1 MTPPATLLPYLATQ
15 GSLTAMLE
23 AKAGQILR
31 VKVIKEEWQPI
42 DFKNKKILNLPVHR
56 PALAWVR
63 EVLLFGNDE
72 QAWIHAKSIF
82 PQPSLIGNAKRLRH
96 LKDTPIGYVMFK
108 KSRTLPCQRHIFKH
122 DGQFKRASIYDWQGR
137 YILVE
142 EIFLHG
148 FITSFEK
155 F

>member
-1 MTPPATLLPYLATQ
+1 MTPPATLLPYLTTQ

-63 EVLLFGNDE
+63 EVLLLAMMN
-72 QAWIHAKSIF
+72 
-82 PQPSLIGNAKRLRH
+82 R
-96 LKDTPIGYVMFK
+96 
-108 KSRTLPCQRHIFKH
+108 
-122 DGQFKRASIYDWQGR
+122 
-137 YILVE
+137 
-142 EIFLHG
+142 HG
-148 FITSFEK
+148 FTPKVSFLSPA
-155 F
+155 